1 MIPISEPISLYVHI
15 PFCKKKCRYCSFYS
29 EPAGKHDTKRFV
41 KALIA
46 ELEMYDFQRAVRTV
60 YIGGGS
66 PTSLGGSLLLS
77 LIKSIN
83 LHCRT
88 ASEFTVE
95 VNPGQVDLQL
105 LKKLRKLKVNRL
117 SIGAQSFNQ
126 PELDFLGRGHSPED
140 IEKAVVYAKKAGF
153 ENIGLDLIFA
163 IPGAREDYWVRSLR
177 SAFYL
182 GPQHISV
189 YSLTYEPGSVL
200 YDDRQAGR
208 LKPVDEETDRGQ
220 YEFAIEELARAG
232 FIQYEISNFARG
244 GFTCRHNLAY
254 WKNKPYIG
262 IGPAAASSYR
272 NERKENIDDI
282 ERYIEAIENGRLPSA
297 GVQSLSPLEVAC
309 ETAVLDLRCM
319 EGIDLEQFISQT
331 GFDARQLFSKSI
343 DRLYCQSL
351 IEIKNGC
358 LSLTRKA
365 FPIADSV
372 LSDFSSPD

>member
-1 MIPISEPISLYVHI
+1 VGE
-15 PFCKKKCRYCSFYS
+15 
-29 EPAGKHDTKRFV
+29 HDTKRFV
-41 KALIA
+41 KALVA
-46 ELEMYDFQRAVRTV
+46 ELEMYDFQRPVRTI

-66 PTSLGGSLLLS
+66 PASLGGSLLSS
-77 LIKSIN
+77 LIKSIT
-83 LHCRT
+83 LCCKT
-88 ASEFTVE
+88 AAEFTVE
-95 VNPGQVDLQL
+95 VNPGQVNLRL

-126 PELDFLGRGHSPED
+126 SELDFLGRGHSPED
-140 IEKAVVYAKKAGF
+140 IEKAVVYAREAGF

-163 IPGAREDYWVRSLR
+163 IPGGREDYWMRSLR

-200 YDDRQAGR
+200 YDERQAGK
-208 LKPVDEETDRGQ
+208 LKPVDEETDRKQ
-220 YEFAIEELARAG
+220 YEFAIDELARAG

-254 WKNKPYIG
+254 WKNMPYIG
-262 IGPAAASSYR
+262 IGPSAASSYQ
-272 NERKENIDDI
+272 NERKENIPDI
-282 ERYIEAIENGRLPSA
+282 EQYMEAIEADGLPTA
-297 GVQSLSPLEVAC
+297 EVQSLSPIEVAC
-309 ETAVLDLRCM
+309 ETAVLDLRRM
-319 EGIDLEQFISQT
+319 EGIDLEQFIGRT
-331 GFDARQLFSKSI
+331 GFDARQLFNKSI

-351 IEIKNGC
+351 IEIKDGC

-365 FPIADSV
+365 LPIADSV